1 MIKYMGEV
9 IDETASANTLRYGHR
24 ITGCHW
30 SSTDNLWTVET
41 ALEDGPR

>member
-1 MIKYMGEV
+1 MGEV
-9 IDETASANTLRYGHR
+9 IDENGIGEHRYGHR

-41 ALEDGPR
+41 AQADGPR